1 MLPAALLL
9 AALLPTAPTGAAAEF
24 PRGKVIERVVVDG
37 TAAQSYALYLPSA
50 YTPEKLWPVL
60 YMLDARGRAL
70 FPLELFRPAAEE
82 FGWILVSSYN
92 SASDTKDDPN
102 SAAMTAMWNDAV
114 RRFSIDGRRVYVTG
128 FSGGGRAAVGMAY
141 ALPGRIAGVIG
152 AGAGFEDAQASIKSV
167 PFAYFGTVG
176 NRDMNY
182 YEMRS
187 LDEKLEKAKATHR
200 IAYFE
205 GPHVWMP
212 PELAR
217 ESVAWMELQAMKA
230 GGRPKDPARIA
241 ALRAQARDRAAA
253 LESAGRRAEAWAAY
267 AHVAE
272 DFRGLADV
280 DVDAKKAEELA
291 RIPEVRTNLQE
302 ARRRDARDEA
312 TLRAV
317 NTKLRNALAQ
327 PDPPLPALLA
337 AELGIPGLRKKAA
350 SDTPEE
356 RLSAE
361 RILANL
367 RAATSFYLPQEML
380 DRRDPDARPRAAR
393 GRGRDRSGQPA
404 RALQPRVLRR
414 AGRRRVA
421 RDRGSREGGRPRVPP
436 LRAHR
441 RGRRLRADPGRRRL
455 PEVAGRRAGRGPRAG
470 LLSTLGP
477 QPSGPARI

>member
-1 MLPAALLL
+1 VSPATLVF
-9 AALLPTAPTGAAAEF
+9 AAVLQSASPGAPAEF
-24 PRGKVIERVVVDG
+24 PRGQVIERVVVKG
-37 TAAQSYALYLPSA
+37 SPGQSYALYLPSG

-70 FPLELFRPAAEE
+70 FPIELFRPAAEE

-114 RRFSIDGRRVYVTG
+114 QRFSIDGRRVYVTG
-128 FSGGGRAAVGMAY
+128 FSGGGRAAVGVAY

-152 AGAGFEDAQASIKSV
+152 AGAGFEDAQASIKAV

-176 NRDMNY
+176 DRDMNY

-187 LDEKLEKAKATHR
+187 LEEKLEKVKAAHR

-205 GPHVWMP
+205 GPHAWMP

-230 GGRPKDPARIA
+230 GTRPKDPAKIA
-241 ALRAQARDRAAA
+241 ALQSQARARAAD
-253 LESAGRRAEAWAAY
+253 LEARGRPADAWAAR
-267 AHVAE
+267 AHAAE
-272 DFRGLADV
+272 DFRGLARVEEVED
-280 DVDAKKAEELA
+280 DEKKAAALGSL
-291 RIPEVRTNLQE
+291 PEVKTAVKD

-312 TLRAV
+312 TLRTI
-317 NTKLRNALAQ
+317 NTRLRNALAQ
-327 PDPPLPALLA
+327 PDPPLPTVLA
-337 AELGIPGLRKKAA
+337 AELGIPTLRKKAA
-350 SDTPEE
+350 SDTAEE

-380 DRRDPDARPRAAR
+380 DRRDPTR
-393 GRGRDRSGQPA
+393 A
-404 RALQPRVLRR
+404 RALLSVAAEIDPDNPLVYYNLACYAAR
-414 AGRRRVA
+414 AGEASRAIADLERAVA
-421 RDRGSREGGRPRVPP
+421 RGFRRFDMIDEDADFAPIRGDAAFQKWLAAARAAPP
-436 LRAHR
+436 P
-441 RGRRLRADPGRRRL
+441 PG
-455 PEVAGRRAGRGPRAG
+455 
-470 LLSTLGP
+470 S
-477 QPSGPARI
+477 